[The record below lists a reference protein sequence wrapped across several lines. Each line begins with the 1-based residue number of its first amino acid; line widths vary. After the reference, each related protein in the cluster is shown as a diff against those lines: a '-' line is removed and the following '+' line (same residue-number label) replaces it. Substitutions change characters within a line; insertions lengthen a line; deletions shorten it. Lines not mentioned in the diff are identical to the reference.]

1 MIDRRTLLDGT
12 LGLLGAGALTGCAGQ
27 GRAAKAGHKS
37 VPDSWFKVR
46 VRGLLAIDPMTVC
59 DRAGLQ
65 VMRFLYTPLLTHVDG
80 ALIGAAARSFEV
92 SDDARTFTFSLR
104 EGATFHNGEEVT
116 ASSFKRAWERL
127 VAGPA
132 RYDEEASENER
143 TSKDAPADGS
153 LLQSPWAPLLS
164 LVEGYDALSE
174 GRASEMVGLRC
185 PDDLT
190 LEVALTQP
198 YAGFADI
205 VAHPVLGPAP
215 ISSTRENSS
224 YASWPIGNG
233 PFKLKGAWDED
244 EDIWLVRFADAVTPA
259 LADGA
264 LVCPN
269 ADTASAYNQFLAGAL
284 DICEVPVDQVRDA
297 QESVGE
303 SETPGAF
310 MPGARCTAPLGSRIT
325 YLACN
330 TAVGAMSHPE
340 LRRAACAAID
350 RDTLVRKVL
359 GGAGEAAAS
368 LVGPAIAE
376 VPAWEACQ
384 FDAEMAQQ
392 LLEDLMAAHEAD
404 AAAIDAG
411 SSGETL
417 VEEASEPL
425 DLTVRLV
432 YRKGGMNAKLASQM
446 AADLKAVGFTVKAE
460 GLSEGDYRARLAE
473 GAYECALATFEPTV
487 PSLEA
492 AVAPLVGG
500 LPSCGVS
507 AAAGATATVEEL
519 LVAACRERDRA
530 VREDLVRQVL
540 THESEELALLPV
552 VFTMSHV
559 VASNRISAAHLDA
572 LGVLDPVSVSVL

>member
-1 MIDRRTLLDGT
+1 MIDRRTLLGGT
-12 LGLLGAGALTGCAGQ
+12 LGLLGAGALTGCTGQ
-27 GRAAKAGHKS
+27 GRADKAGHKS

-46 VRGLLAIDPMTVC
+46 VRGLSAIDPMTVC

-65 VMRFLYTPLLTHVDG
+65 VMRFLYTPLLAHADD
-80 ALIGAAARSFEV
+80 ALVGAAARSFEV
-92 SDDARTFTFSLR
+92 SDDARTFTFSLL

-132 RYDEEASENER
+132 RYNGEDSEDE
-143 TSKDAPADGS
+143 PADDS

-233 PFKLKGAWDED
+233 PFKLKGAWDGD
-244 EDIWLVRFADAVTPA
+244 EDIRLVRFADAITPA
-259 LADGA
+259 LAEGA

-297 QESVGE
+297 QESAGE
-303 SETPGAF
+303 SETPGTL

-330 TAVGAMSHPE
+330 TAAGAMSHPE

-384 FDAEMAQQ
+384 YDAEMAQQ
-392 LLEDLMAAHEAD
+392 LLEDLVAAHEAD

-411 SSGETL
+411 SVGEAL
-417 VEEASEPL
+417 VEEATEPL

-473 GAYECALATFEPTV
+473 GTYECALATFEPTV

-507 AAAGATATVEEL
+507 ATAGATATVEEL
-519 LVAACRERDRA
+519 LAAACRERDRV
-530 VREDLVRQVL
+530 VREDLVSQVL

-559 VASNRISAAHLDA
+559 VASNRISAARLDA
-572 LGVLDPVSVSVL
+572 LGALDPVSVSVL